1 MHFVFP
7 FLSDDYIICMVYLI
21 IGKII
26 QSTMLLMQLVQAK
39 EYFFS
44 SSGRQSYKIKL
55 HYTQHLN

>member
-7 FLSDDYIICMVYLI
+7 FPSDDYTCMVDLI

-26 QSTMLLMQLVQAK
+26 IYNATDAISSSK
-39 EYFFS
+39 RIFFS
-44 SSGRQSYKIKL
+44 SPSGRQSYKIKL